1 MSLKRKIKVLQD
13 QIASDAEQEAGESE
27 SSFNPD
33 LDKLLTENSK
43 LKYQVKTL
51 KRVR

>member
-1 MSLKRKIKVLQD
+1 MNLKRKIKVLQD
-13 QIASDAEQEAGESE
+13 QIASDAEQEAGENE
-27 SSFNPD
+27 SSVNPE

-43 LKYQVKTL
+43 LKYQVETI

>member
-13 QIASDAEQEAGESE
+13 QIASDVEQEAGENE
-27 SSFNPD
+27 SSVNPV

-43 LKYQVKTL
+43 LKYQMETL

>member
-1 MSLKRKIKVLQD
+1 MNLKRKIKVLQD
-13 QIASDAEQEAGESE
+13 QIASDAEQEAEENE
-27 SSFNPD
+27 SSVNPE

-43 LKYQVKTL
+43 LKYQVETI